1 MPEECTHNCETCNLD
16 CDSRQSGIQKAALN
30 PRASVKHVIG
40 VISGKGGVGK
50 SMTTSL
56 IATLLRRNGSNVAIL
71 DADMTGPSIPSA
83 FGLHEKMVGDAEGNI
98 EPALTDGGIQ
108 VISTNLLLPDET
120 DPVVWRGP
128 MIAGMV
134 TNYYSEV
141 VWDHV
146 DYMVID
152 MPPGTG
158 DVPLTVFQQLPV
170 EGLIVVTSP
179 QELVSMIVT
188 KAVKM
193 ADMLTIPILGIIEN
207 MSYFKC
213 PDCGARHEIYGKS
226 HVDELV
232 KLYGIPS
239 MARIPFRPDLAHAC
253 DAGSIENWALENF
266 KTIDPDKVTEEN
278 TLKRVMDMITYL
290 DEQFND

>member
-1 MPEECTHNCETCNLD
+1 
-16 CDSRQSGIQKAALN
+16 
-30 PRASVKHVIG
+30 
-40 VISGKGGVGK
+40 
-50 SMTTSL
+50 
-56 IATLLRRNGSNVAIL
+56 
-71 DADMTGPSIPSA
+71 MTGPSIPSA
-83 FGLHEKMVGDAEGNI
+83 FGLHKKMVGDAEGNI
-98 EPALTDGGIQ
+98 EPALTAGGIQ

-141 VWDHV
+141 VWDDV

-193 ADMLTIPILGIIEN
+193 ADMLTIPILGI
-207 MSYFKC
+207 
-213 PDCGARHEIYGKS
+213 
-226 HVDELV
+226 DELV

-266 KTIDPDKVTEEN
+266 KTIDPEKVTEEN